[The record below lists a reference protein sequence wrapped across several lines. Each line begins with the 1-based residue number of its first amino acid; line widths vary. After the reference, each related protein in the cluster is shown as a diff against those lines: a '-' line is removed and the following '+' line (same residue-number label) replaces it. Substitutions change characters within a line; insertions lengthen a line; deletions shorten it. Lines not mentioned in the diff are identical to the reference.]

1 MKKWIKFII
10 LVVLIIIVIC
20 FATWYITSKQEINRE
35 ELAKIERI
43 NTIRKKEVIIP
54 TNMEKIDEQKIMA
67 MGTYFDGMMNYNPTT
82 EEYVMVRTVGT
93 VKVDKIIKGDL
104 KEDELPFVRLGG
116 ILPLKEYIK
125 TQPQAH
131 AEKMGWTS
139 LSDEEKETRYVKD
152 KISGDIDIEANKTY
166 LMYLFY
172 STDYERY
179 SIQFYQYGL
188 REIETDSTID
198 TQSIVESNT
207 KTLRKEDFS
216 NIKVLNNTDGSLD
229 SLSSILPKDYIK

>member
-1 MKKWIKFII
+1 
-10 LVVLIIIVIC
+10 
-20 FATWYITSKQEINRE
+20 
-35 ELAKIERI
+35 
-43 NTIRKKEVIIP
+43 
-54 TNMEKIDEQKIMA
+54 
-67 MGTYFDGMMNYNPTT
+67 
-82 EEYVMVRTVGT
+82 
-93 VKVDKIIKGDL
+93 
-104 KEDELPFVRLGG
+104 
-116 ILPLKEYIK
+116 
-125 TQPQAH
+125 
-131 AEKMGWTS
+131 
-139 LSDEEKETRYVKD
+139 
-152 KISGDIDIEANKTY
+152 
-166 LMYLFY
+166 MYLFY